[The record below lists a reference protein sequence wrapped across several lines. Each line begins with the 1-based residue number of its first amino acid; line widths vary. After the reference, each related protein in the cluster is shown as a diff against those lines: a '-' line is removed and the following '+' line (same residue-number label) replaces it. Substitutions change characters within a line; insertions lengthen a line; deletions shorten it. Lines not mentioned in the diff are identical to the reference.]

1 MTPAAAV
8 LEELDSIVCPHAR
21 ARRLAEYLRGWM
33 TCWPDAY
40 YVRGYRNTLEN
51 AAGDLVGDANQLE
64 AKRDEAER
72 EDEYECRLLA
82 VQE

>member
-1 MTPAAAV
+1 MTTPAAAV

-33 TCWPDAY
+33 TCWPDRY
-40 YVRGYRNTLEN
+40 DVRGYRMTLEN
-51 AAGDLVGDANQLE
+51 AASDLVADAEQLE

-72 EDEYECRLLA
+72 EADYERWEMA
-82 VQE
+82 